1 MANEIFTK
9 KQSLSYF
16 AALALVLSL
25 GFIFAGNFIS
35 VIILASV
42 ELAVGD
48 VQTIANIVT
57 VPIACALIAAAFI
70 IGERRRVEA
79 EANRKVAVMMR
90 MLKSYNRL
98 SDDEIDATYAGMR
111 DLHDA

>member
-1 MANEIFTK
+1 MAHDIFTPSK
-9 KQSLSYF
+9 SLRYF

-35 VIILASV
+35 LIILAAV
-42 ELAVGD
+42 ESAVSD
-48 VQTIANIVT
+48 VQNNANIVT
-57 VPIACALIAAAFI
+57 VPIGCALVAAAFI

-98 SDDEIDATYAGMR
+98 SDDEIDALYTGMR

>member
-9 KQSLSYF
+9 KKSLSYF
-16 AALALVLSL
+16 TALALVLSL

-35 VIILASV
+35 VIILAAV

-48 VQTIANIVT
+48 VQTNANIVT

-90 MLKSYNRL
+90 LLKSYNRL
-98 SDDEIDATYAGMR
+98 SDDEIDALYAGMR